1 MNEGPPMNQ
10 NDLGMAIVKGAC
22 NPEAK
27 SLAVDLS
34 EKALESL
41 LEEVEI
47 GT

>member
-1 MNEGPPMNQ
+1 MNQ